1 MSLVNV
7 GVTWIRHT
15 ITWSNSWSSW
25 QERCIMLA
33 FLVGAALVG
42 WLSTVVDFWPALT
55 LWTIYFLALTICTRQ
70 GWLKLFGPVL
80 FYDMITTAR
89 RSRYVVMRLL
99 YAAIL
104 LGILCFMYLIASERG
119 GRRNEMSLVMFILGF
134 FVLMIGFAGE
144 IILLMFFEWRWL
156 RWLMLAM
163 LLVTVLLFIGGA
175 FLFNI
180 DDQQNNQRDVQ
191 QQAARMSENFF
202 SMFMIVQLALVVLLT
217 PSYVAGAISEEKD
230 RKTMEFMLATDLHNR
245 EIVLSKLLSRLSN
258 MTLFLLTGLPILSVL
273 QFLGGVDVQLMFAGF
288 LGTGL
293 TMLGIGSVS
302 ILFSTLFQKPRD
314 SIGVTYLVIITYI
327 ALGTTAF
334 GMTMGRHPLMAE
346 TIWWGD
352 NAPTL
357 GDVSGWFN
365 AGNPLS
371 AVLEIAMAISG
382 AARGR
387 PGLAAGPVTLA
398 TVLPDLLVR
407 YSWFHVPLAIFCIL
421 WSIARLRAVAL
432 KHSERK
438 TQTLGSVIAR
448 LRGIVSKKPAEGSV
462 PVAPAPSWWDRF
474 REPVGEAPMLWK
486 EIHIEGQS
494 GRSWIAMIAGG
505 LLALL
510 TIGSGLLVLGQY
522 LWSQMLG
529 GGANFRSLPE
539 DMNIWFRIA
548 GSSVASL
555 MLLMVGVRASTSIT
569 TERERDTFDALVATP
584 LSAQTILASKLV
596 GSLISLR
603 MGWLW
608 FGCMLAIGI
617 FTGGV
622 HLLAV
627 PIVITA
633 WFIYALLFA
642 MVGLWYSM
650 ACTSSMRATV
660 YTVMTTLFLGGGHWL
675 VTGMC
680 CFSVFALM
688 RLDHPGDFPEY
699 LAKFEVGLTPPIVI
713 GFCSYSWQDLQ
724 HNFRHREFGEL
735 MVFSLIGLF
744 LWAMACPVLWYGVL
758 LPKFKEIMRREELIY
773 K

>member
-7 GVTWIRHT
+7 GKTWFRHT
-15 ITWSNSWSSW
+15 VAWSNSWSSW
-25 QERCIMLA
+25 QERCVMLA
-33 FLVGAALVG
+33 FLIAAALFG
-42 WLSTVVDFWPALT
+42 WLSSFVTFWQAAT
-55 LWTIYFLALTICTRQ
+55 LWTVYFAALTICTRQ

-104 LGILCFMYLIASERG
+104 LSILCFMYLIASERG
-119 GRRNEMSLVMFILGF
+119 GRRNEVTLVLFIAGF
-134 FVLMIGFAGE
+134 FAVMLAFAGE
-144 IILLMFFEWRWL
+144 IVMLMFFEARWI
-156 RWLMLAM
+156 RWLMLA
-163 LLVTVLLFIGGA
+163 LLAMTVAIFICGA

-217 PSYVAGAISEEKD
+217 PAYVAGAISEEKD

-273 QFLGGVDVQLMFAGF
+273 QFLGGVDVELMFAGF
-288 LGTGL
+288 IGTGL
-293 TMLGIGSVS
+293 TMLGIGSIS

-334 GMTMGRHPLMAE
+334 GMTEGRHPLMAE
-346 TIWWGD
+346 TIGWGP

-371 AVLEIAMAISG
+371 AVIEIAIAISG
-382 AARGR
+382 NARARG
-387 PGLAAGPVTLA
+387 GVVIGPVTLA
-398 TVLPDLLVR
+398 TTLPSVLER
-407 YSWFHVPLAIFCIL
+407 YTWFHVPLAITCIL
-421 WSIARLRAVAL
+421 VSIARLRSVAL
-432 KHSERK
+432 SHGERK
-438 TQTLGSVIAR
+438 TQTLGGLIQR
-448 LRGIVSKKPAEGSV
+448 WRDRGKNKAADAKG
-462 PVAPAPSWWDRF
+462 PVAPATSWLDRF

-486 EIHIEGQS
+486 ELHIEGQT
-494 GRSWIAMIAGG
+494 GRSWIATIAGG

-522 LWSQMLG
+522 LWNQVFG
-529 GGANFRSLPE
+529 GGPNFGSLPQ

-548 GSSVASL
+548 GSGVASL

-584 LSAQTILASKLV
+584 LSAEMILMSKLI
-596 GSLISLR
+596 GSLVSMR
-603 MGWLW
+603 TGWIW
-608 FGCMLAIGI
+608 FGCMLALGI

-633 WFIYALLFA
+633 WFVYAVTFS
-642 MVGLWYSM
+642 MIGLWYSM
-650 ACTSSMRATV
+650 ACTSSMRSTV
-660 YTVMTTLFLGGGHWL
+660 YTVLTTLFVGGGHWL

-699 LAKFEVGLTPPIVI
+699 MAKFEAGLTPPFVI
-713 GFCSYSWQDLQ
+713 GFCAYSWQDLQ
-724 HNFRHREFGEL
+724 HNFNRREFGEL
-735 MVFSLIGLF
+735 FVFSLIGLF
-744 LWAMACPVLWYGVL
+744 LWAMACPVLWFGVL
-758 LPKFKEIMRREELIY
+758 VPKFKEIMRREELIY